1 MKLSQ
6 LAFAAKAKVP
16 APGNDETGQPNF
28 FEVRGLSLED
38 ILGLVD
44 RHRGPLSEAFGNL
57 AGDNDAAL
65 KNFGAMSKGF
75 LAALPEVAADVIA
88 VAMGEPEEV
97 ASVRKNLVA
106 SYQLAALEKIAEQTF
121 AAEGGAGK
129 VIEIVLSA
137 VGGATSLVKNL
148 GQST

>member
-16 APGNDETGQPNF
+16 APGVDEKGQPNF

-57 AGDNDAAL
+57 AGDNDEAL

-88 VAMGEPEEV
+88 VASGEPDEV
-97 ASVRKNLVA
+97 AVVKTLAA
-106 SYQLAALEKIAEQTF
+106 SYQLTALEKIAEQTF

-137 VGGATSLVKNL
+137 VGGATSLVKSL
-148 GQST
+148 GQPT

>member
-1 MKLSQ
+1 MKLSD
-6 LAFAAKAKVP
+6 LALAAKAKVP
-16 APGNDETGQPNF
+16 APGVDEKGKPNF
-28 FEVRGLSLED
+28 FDVRGLSLVD

-57 AGDNDAAL
+57 AGDNDEAL

-75 LAALPEVAADVIA
+75 LGALPDVAADVIA
-88 VAMGEPEEV
+88 VAMDEPEAV
-97 ASVRKNLVA
+97 DAAKGLVA
-106 SYQLAALEKIAEQTF
+106 SYQLAILEKVAELTF

-137 VGGATSLVKNL
+137 VGGATSVVKNL
-148 GQST
+148 GQPT